1 MLVLR
6 PVGRGNWGT
15 VILQVTGRRAPL
27 PMELLR
33 EHRVVLAGQVFR
45 IVEVRP

>member
-15 VILQVTGRRAPL
+15 VHLQVSGRRAPL
-27 PMELLR
+27 PVEI
-33 EHRVVLAGQVFR
+33 HAGQRVQLAGQWFR